1 MLTRYVARRA
11 ISLVFVLLG
20 MSVLT
25 FVISRVIPAD
35 PAAAAAGLSSAA
47 GPEEIAALRRTM
59 GLDQPL
65 PVQYVRYITG
75 VLHGDL
81 GRSIL
86 NQRPVTADLAIFLP
100 ASLELSLVSVVLYVP
115 LGIVIGV
122 LAARRAGGIT
132 DALTRLLS
140 ILGVSVPVFWAA
152 LLLQVVFYRNLRW
165 FPAGGRLGDEFSP
178 PPTVTGLYLIDTL
191 VAGNWP
197 AFGDV
202 AYHLAL
208 PALTLVL
215 ANLALIVRMT
225 RSSLLEVLRSD
236 YVRTARAKGLSEW
249 VVLRRHALANALV
262 PVITVIG
269 VQFASLITYVFLVE
283 VVFSWPGIGTYA
295 VRAIVGLDFEPIMAV
310 TLVFSAIYVLI
321 NFLVDMSYLF
331 IDPRIRY

>member
-1 MLTRYVARRA
+1 MLTAYIARRA
-11 ISLVFVLLG
+11 VSLILVLLG

-35 PAAAAAGLSSAA
+35 PAVAAAGMSSAA

-65 PVQYVRYITG
+65 PVQYFRYITG
-75 VLHGDL
+75 VLQGDL

-100 ASLELSLVSVVLYVP
+100 ASIELSLVSVLLYVP
-115 LGIVIGV
+115 LGIVIGI
-122 LAARRAGGIT
+122 LAARRAGGVT
-132 DALTRLLS
+132 DALTRLLA
-140 ILGVSVPVFWAA
+140 ILGVSVPIFWAA
-152 LLLQVVFYRNLRW
+152 LLLQWLFYRNLRW
-165 FPAGGRLGDEFSP
+165 FPAGGRLGDAFITP
-178 PPTVTGLYLIDTL
+178 PPVTGFFLIDTL
-191 VAGNWP
+191 LVGDTA
-197 AFGDV
+197 AFMDV
-202 AYHLAL
+202 VHHLAL

-236 YVRTARAKGLSEW
+236 YVRTARAKGLGEW
-249 VVLRRHALANALV
+249 VVLRRHALANAMV

-283 VVFSWPGIGTYA
+283 VVYSWPGIGTYA

-310 TLVFSAIYVLI
+310 TLIFSAIYVLV